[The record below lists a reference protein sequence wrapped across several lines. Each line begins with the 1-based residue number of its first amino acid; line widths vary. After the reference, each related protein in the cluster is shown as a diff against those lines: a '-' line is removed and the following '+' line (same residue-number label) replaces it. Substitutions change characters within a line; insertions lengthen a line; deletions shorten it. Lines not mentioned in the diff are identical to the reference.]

1 MDDLLGEWGLWGLFF
16 SAFIS
21 ATLLPGGSEAILA
34 GLLVHGQHAK
44 WALWL
49 AATGGNTL
57 GGLSSWF
64 IGYLIARRWP
74 ARKLVNPQQ
83 QRAIRWL
90 GRHGSP
96 TLLLSWLPIIGDPL
110 CLVAGWLG
118 MDFWKSLLFISC
130 GKGLRY
136 LAILWLVA

>member
-1 MDDLLGEWGLWGLFF
+1 MQDLLDDWGLWGLFI

-34 GLLVHGQHAK
+34 GLLLHGQHER

-49 AATGGNTL
+49 AATSGNTL
-57 GGLSSWF
+57 GGLSSWA
-64 IGYLIARRWP
+64 IGWLVAQRWP
-74 ARKLVNPQQ
+74 SRQLVETQQ

-90 GRHGSP
+90 SRHGGP
-96 TLLLSWLPIIGDPL
+96 VLLLSWLPVIGDAL
-110 CLVAGWLG
+110 CVAAGWLG
-118 MDFWKSLLFISC
+118 MRFSSSLLYIAC

-136 LAILWLVA
+136 LVILWLVG